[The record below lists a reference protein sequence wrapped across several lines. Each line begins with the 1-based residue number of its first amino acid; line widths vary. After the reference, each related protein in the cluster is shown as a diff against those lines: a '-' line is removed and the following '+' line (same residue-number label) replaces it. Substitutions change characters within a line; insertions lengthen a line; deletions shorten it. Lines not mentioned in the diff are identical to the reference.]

1 MFDVSFWEL
10 VVVATVALLV
20 VGPERLPGLARD
32 AARWL
37 RAVRRY
43 ANQVRSDIEREL
55 DLDGHQ
61 EELRRNIARLDQLM
75 KDAPDRDEKRGQDP

>member
-32 AARWL
+32 TARWL
-37 RAVRRY
+37 RAFRRY
-43 ANQVRSDIEREL
+43 VNQVRYDIEREL

-75 KDAPDRDEKRGQDP
+75 KEAPDRDQKRDQDP